1 MECATTTVRKPIKE
15 KMRSLHLLIAVA
27 FTFFLSAHI
36 AAAGSSEECVYTL
49 YVRTGSIIK
58 GGTDSKISVT
68 LGDASGKS
76 VWIPDLEK
84 WGLMGPNYDYYERG
98 NVDIF
103 TGRGKCLST
112 PICRLNVTSDG
123 SGDHH
128 GWFLDYVETTFTG
141 PHMQC
146 NQTIFYVEQWL
157 ASDAPPY
164 ELSVSLDGCKK
175 KSRHHARRFVVG
187 NKPIRSASE

>member
-1 MECATTTVRKPIKE
+1 MTNRHFLFAIV
-15 KMRSLHLLIAVA
+15 
-27 FTFFLSAHI
+27 FTFFLSAD
-36 AAAGSSEECVYTL
+36 SSEDCVYTL

-58 GGTDSKISVT
+58 GGTDSKISAT
-68 LGDASGKS
+68 LGDGTGKS

-103 TGRGKCLST
+103 TGRGQCLSP
-112 PICRLNVTSDG
+112 PICRFNVTSDG

-128 GWFLDYVETTFTG
+128 GWFLDFVETTFTG
-141 PHMQC
+141 PHKQC
-146 NQTIFYVEQWL
+146 SQSIFYVEQWL

-175 KSRHHARRFVVG
+175 ETRLGEHVGRFVVG
-187 NKPIRSASE
+187 KPIRSASE

>member
-1 MECATTTVRKPIKE
+1 
-15 KMRSLHLLIAVA
+15 MRSRQSLFALV
-27 FTFFLSAHI
+27 FTFFLSAV
-36 AAAGSSEECVYTL
+36 AAGSSEECVYTL

-68 LGDASGKS
+68 LGDTSRKS
-76 VWIPDLEK
+76 VLIPDLEK

-103 TGRGKCLST
+103 TGRGQCLSP

-128 GWFLDYVETTFTG
+128 GWFLDFVETTFTG
-141 PHMQC
+141 PHKQC
-146 NQTIFYVEQWL
+146 SQTIFYVEQWL
-157 ASDAPPY
+157 ASDAAPY
-164 ELSVSLDGCKK
+164 ELSVSLDGCKTK
-175 KSRHHARRFVVG
+175 TEFGEHARRFVVG
-187 NKPIRSASE
+187 KPPRSASE